1 MRLSSLFFSL
11 CSRSVVVSGSAVSS
25 LAGVASLDEAAV
37 VVTVVDFD
45 DDDFFLRFFSMPVG
59 LAPLSFRPPPADV

>member
-1 MRLSSLFFSL
+1 
-11 CSRSVVVSGSAVSS
+11 

>member
-37 VVTVVDFD
+37 VVTAVNL